1 MKIYNKK
8 GLILGIIL
16 AALGVFILISKIVL
30 PEKFLPEQIKEIAIA
45 VLAILMGI
53 SGFIR
58 AFSKQLT
65 KEDQIEDS
73 DERNRLL
80 TLKTKSLTLKIL
92 YGCLAVSA
100 IGSGA
105 AYKLTANT
113 TWIPVL
119 TVSAILIGFLLL
131 VELVVS
137 ICYERRT

>member
-105 AYKLTANT
+105 YKLTANT

-137 ICYERRT
+137 IYYERRT